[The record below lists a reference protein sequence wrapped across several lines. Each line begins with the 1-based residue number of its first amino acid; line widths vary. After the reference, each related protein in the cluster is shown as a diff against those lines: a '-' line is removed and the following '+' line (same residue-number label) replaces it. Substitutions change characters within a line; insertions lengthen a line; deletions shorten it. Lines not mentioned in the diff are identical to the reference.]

1 LFPAENHGVYK
12 YDGRTFT
19 NYEKAQGFE
28 TNAIQCI
35 FQDSDGVIWF
45 GGYLGLFRLDGEKVV
60 SISKEEL
67 EMRSK

>member
-1 LFPAENHGVYK
+1 M
-12 YDGRTFT
+12 
-19 NYEKAQGFE
+19 
-28 TNAIQCI
+28 QCI